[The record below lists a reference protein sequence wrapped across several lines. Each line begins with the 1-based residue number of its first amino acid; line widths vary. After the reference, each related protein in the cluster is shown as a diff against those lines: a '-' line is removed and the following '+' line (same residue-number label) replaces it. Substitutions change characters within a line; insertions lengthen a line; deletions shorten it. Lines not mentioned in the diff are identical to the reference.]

1 MKASVGFLE
10 KLTKQKRLTE
20 KEKTQLTEIRNETGI
35 IQQQLHKFVMRSQG
49 LTHEECPEQ

>member
-20 KEKTQLTEIRNETGI
+20 KEKTQLTEIRNESGYITTNSAEI
-35 IQQQLHKFVMRSQG
+35 KRIMRP
-49 LTHEECPEQ
+49 L